1 MKTNRQ
7 ILEDAVTNKTRLS
20 FQTLSN
26 TTNAETNVKIVSVQ
40 SDDVMNKEFT
50 FETKNG
56 NRYTNFENNIKFI
69 KHGIQRLQN
78 K

>member
-7 ILEDAVTNKTRLS
+7 VLEDAFINKTPLS
-20 FQTLSN
+20 FQLLSN
-26 TTNAETNVKIVSVQ
+26 TSNVETNVKIVFVQ
-40 SDDVMNKEFT
+40 SDDVANKEFT

-69 KHGIQRLQN
+69 
-78 K
+78 